1 MPRLSSLPSHFI
13 SQTRLPL
20 YYLWPRIRFPGVRSH
35 KRGSANSDTGRGR
48 GPYLPR
54 TQMFILTKRDRVLA
68 QHRDSYSLLADT
80 DPQGPHSHA
89 HAFSICRFLHPL
101 APKHLGHDSNV
112 LALSLLLDYFC
123 CYFVLYIRS
132 LPLPSPSDF
141 TSEWSIFSPFDFLF
155 LSLPLLISPI
165 RSPDL
170 FISFLVAL
178 FPFIFFIFQS
188 FFTGT

>member
-1 MPRLSSLPSHFI
+1 
-13 SQTRLPL
+13 
-20 YYLWPRIRFPGVRSH
+20 
-35 KRGSANSDTGRGR
+35 
-48 GPYLPR
+48 
-54 TQMFILTKRDRVLA
+54 MFILTKRDRVLA

-80 DPQGPHSHA
+80 DPQGPHTHTHFQFAVS
-89 HAFSICRFLHPL
+89 SIRWRQ
-101 APKHLGHDSNV
+101 HLGHDSNV

-170 FISFLVAL
+170 FISFLVVL